1 MGCVS
6 SLVSSMFMAVCF
18 GLFIVPAIITTLLGL
33 PVLVGQLVGLLLGGA
48 ANVAA
53 VLIPL
58 GMAERRVATLG
69 EG

>member
-1 MGCVS
+1 MDKKPFPS
-6 SLVSSMFMAVCF
+6 EILA
-18 GLFIVPAIITTLLGL
+18 ALLGL
-33 PVLVGQLVGLLLGGA
+33 PVLAGQLVGLLLGGA

-58 GMAERRVATLG
+58 GMVERRVATLG